1 MAKKTKYL
9 VVRLVSVIS
18 NTAKVWVRMRESP
31 ESKGIFFDPAVG
43 KEVLYVEK
51 EHIKGRESLPLR
63 VKERFGLE

>member
-1 MAKKTKYL
+1 LRTKL
-9 VVRLVSVIS
+9 AEFLI
-18 NTAKVWVRMRESP
+18 KI
-31 ESKGIFFDPAVG
+31 KFFKIFLVG